1 MKRID
6 FENDTVTRNIVN
18 AAFPLLVAQIMSLL
32 YNVVDRIY
40 IARIPSVGTYALGAI
55 GLCFP
60 LIVIINAFSNLFGS
74 GGAPLFSIGRGEKDS
89 KKANLV
95 MNTSFTMVCVSAIL
109 LMTIGLVFA
118 RPLLVLFGASADA
131 LVYAYP
137 YMMLYLCLEHP
148 HQP

>member
-55 GLCFP
+55 GFMFSFIDDNKCFRQIYLAVEELHYSP
-60 LIVIINAFSNLFGS
+60 LVVEKRIVQRQA
-74 GGAPLFSIGRGEKDS
+74 
-89 KKANLV
+89 
-95 MNTSFTMVCVSAIL
+95 
-109 LMTIGLVFA
+109 
-118 RPLLVLFGASADA
+118 
-131 LVYAYP
+131 
-137 YMMLYLCLEHP
+137 
-148 HQP
+148 

>member
-60 LIVIINAFSNLFGS
+60 LTVIINAFSNLFGS
-74 GGAPLFSIGRGEKDS
+74 GGAPLFSIG
-89 KKANLV
+89 
-95 MNTSFTMVCVSAIL
+95 
-109 LMTIGLVFA
+109 
-118 RPLLVLFGASADA
+118 
-131 LVYAYP
+131 
-137 YMMLYLCLEHP
+137 
-148 HQP
+148 

>member
-60 LIVIINAFSNLFGS
+60 LIVIINAFANLFGS
-74 GGAPLFSIGRGEKDS
+74 GGAPLFSLVVEKRIVQRQ
-89 KKANLV
+89 A
-95 MNTSFTMVCVSAIL
+95 
-109 LMTIGLVFA
+109 
-118 RPLLVLFGASADA
+118 
-131 LVYAYP
+131 
-137 YMMLYLCLEHP
+137 
-148 HQP
+148 

>member
-60 LIVIINAFSNLFGS
+60 LTVIINAFSNLLVVVVRHCFQS
-74 GGAPLFSIGRGEKDS
+74 GEEKRI
-89 KKANLV
+89 V
-95 MNTSFTMVCVSAIL
+95 
-109 LMTIGLVFA
+109 
-118 RPLLVLFGASADA
+118 R
-131 LVYAYP
+131 
-137 YMMLYLCLEHP
+137 
-148 HQP
+148 